1 MAAGLQEAHDT
12 QLRSNEEL
20 QSSNRRLDLEKQLLS
35 TVLESVTTGVL
46 AFDGEGRVTVCNP
59 AARALLSLDGEV
71 SAEMLRGRRDLG
83 PVVTLLDSARTEAS
97 TPAARGLTLPSPE
110 GERRLE
116 IALRPLSVGSTGEG
130 GGWVLAIEDTTHVAR
145 QQKLAAWSEVA
156 RRVAHEI
163 KNPLTPI
170 RLSAERIVRRMRAG
184 DPDLGDTIERGTK
197 VIVEEVDF
205 LKSLVDE
212 FSRFARLPEMKPEPT
227 DLAALAKSAVR
238 LFEGAREGVV
248 LRVESGLERQQVL
261 VDPGQIKRALI
272 NLLDNALEA
281 CGAAGEITVRLSA
294 AGPRGVTLEVADT
307 GRGVPPRDR
316 EKLFLPDFTT
326 KGRGTGLGLAIVSR
340 IVADHNGTIRVE
352 ENCPRGARFII
363 ELPAA

>member
-1 MAAGLQEAHDT
+1 
-12 QLRSNEEL
+12 
-20 QSSNRRLDLEKQLLS
+20 
-35 TVLESVTTGVL
+35 
-46 AFDGEGRVTVCNP
+46 
-59 AARALLSLDGEV
+59 
-71 SAEMLRGRRDLG
+71 
-83 PVVTLLDSARTEAS
+83 
-97 TPAARGLTLPSPE
+97 
-110 GERRLE
+110 
-116 IALRPLSVGSTGEG
+116 
-130 GGWVLAIEDTTHVAR
+130 
-145 QQKLAAWSEVA
+145 
-156 RRVAHEI
+156 
-163 KNPLTPI
+163 
-170 RLSAERIVRRMRAG
+170 
-184 DPDLGDTIERGTK
+184 
-197 VIVEEVDF
+197 
-205 LKSLVDE
+205 VDE

-227 DLAALAKSAVR
+227 DLTALAKSAVR
-238 LFEGAREGVV
+238 LFEGAREGVA
-248 LRVESGLERQQVL
+248 LRVESGLERRPVL

-281 CGAAGEITVRLSA
+281 CGASGEITVRLSP